1 MNDLVARLLL
11 ADGPAELSAPS
22 GNYNLVEERVG
33 IAGPLNFRAADGY
46 QMSASNVS
54 IDLKSQRVLGSGGV
68 TGAIPA
74 GTFSAERI
82 VADLSERTVAL
93 DGRARLRM
101 EPGKLRMPR

>member
-1 MNDLVARLLL
+1 MDRDL
-11 ADGPAELSAPS
+11 
-22 GNYNLVEERVG
+22 ERFEREG
-33 IAGPLNFRAADGY
+33 GY

-54 IDLKSQRVLGSGGV
+54 IDLKGRRVVGTGGV
-68 TGAIPA
+68 AGTIPA